1 MRNKIIIPGVYVV
14 ILAAYAGLYL
24 GFTPTKDIFFWIG
37 LGVGIFSVLV
47 NAALTIGLSF
57 KDRASLPMESSLV
70 TLSLV
75 YAVLVY
81 VINLVFRSYIEVNLA
96 VFLGL
101 HVIFLAVFLAV
112 GLCLYL
118 GKIKVGGQEAR
129 TAEKRG
135 ELQGLLHA
143 LEKIQTAVT
152 GLPDGT
158 REEAASIMEDLLNSL
173 RYADFSDQADT
184 AELDASIRETTVA
197 LYKETNRLV
206 EMQADE
212 LASFQSL
219 ANEIS
224 RLTADRENRIRM
236 SRAGM

>member
-14 ILAAYAGLYL
+14 ILAAYTGLYL

-57 KDRASLPMESSLV
+57 KDRATLPMESSLV

-101 HVIFLAVFLAV
+101 HVLCLAVFAAV
-112 GLCLYL
+112 GICLYL

-135 ELQGLLHA
+135 
-143 LEKIQTAVT
+143 
-152 GLPDGT
+152 
-158 REEAASIMEDLLNSL
+158 
-173 RYADFSDQADT
+173 
-184 AELDASIRETTVA
+184 
-197 LYKETNRLV
+197 
-206 EMQADE
+206 
-212 LASFQSL
+212 
-219 ANEIS
+219 
-224 RLTADRENRIRM
+224 
-236 SRAGM
+236 